1 MKINKFIVFIIS
13 IIFIIGITF
22 SSYATDIDNPDVGGG
37 TNSETTV
44 DNNDNNNNNNN
55 QNTNDNNNN
64 QNNNDENNTTNEN
77 EQNNNQGQNQTQNEN
92 NNQNDGQTQNE
103 PPTDS
108 QNNNSQTDN
117 PIENNNN
124 NEPTQTVNSKPT
136 VTYNNNSYTSS
147 ANTQT
152 RQLSDNANLKSL
164 TIDVEGLTPD
174 FNKNVIDY
182 YLVVGLEVESINVE
196 AVVDDNNATYYVE
209 GNEEI
214 KEGQNTIK
222 VVVTAENGETKTYK
236 INVTKT
242 DNVELTN
249 ANLKTLVINRWGMYP
264 NFKPNIFNY
273 SLTITDKI
281 SKLDIQVETENEE
294 ATFEIEGN
302 ENLTEGDNLIKIIV
316 TAQDGETI
324 REYKINAFISSEVV
338 KTKQESK
345 LPAFILLAI
354 LGVGILVTITF
365 IKKRK

>member
-37 TNSETTV
+37 TNSETPV
-44 DNNDNNNNNNN
+44 DNSDNNNE
-55 QNTNDNNNN
+55 NTNDNNN
-64 QNNNDENNTTNEN
+64 NNNDENNTTNEN
-77 EQNNNQGQNQTQNEN
+77 EQSNNQGTNPTQNEN
-92 NNQNDGQTQNE
+92 GNQSEQPIEDENPTNNQNNN
-103 PPTDS
+103 PT
-108 QNNNSQTDN
+108 
-117 PIENNNN
+117 E
-124 NEPTQTVNSKPT
+124 EPTQNKPEPSENT
-136 VTYNNNSYTSS
+136 NRPIHNTYTPS

-152 RQLSDNANLKSL
+152 RELSDNANLKSL
-164 TIDVEGLTPD
+164 TVDVEGLTPD
-174 FNKNVIDY
+174 FNKNVTDY
-182 YLVVGLEVESINVE
+182 YLVVGLEVESIKVE

-222 VVVTAENGETKTYK
+222 VVVTAENGNTKTYT

-242 DNVELTN
+242 DNIELTN

-264 NFKPNIFNY
+264 SFKPNIFNY

-281 SKLDIQVETENEE
+281 SNLDIQVETENEE

-302 ENLTEGDNLIKIIV
+302 ENLTEGDNLIKIVV
-316 TAQDGETI
+316 TAQDGETK
-324 REYKINAFISSEVV
+324 REYKINAFISSEVI

-345 LPAFILLAI
+345 LPAIILLAI
-354 LGVGILVTITF
+354 LGAGIVVTIIF
-365 IKKRK
+365 IKKK